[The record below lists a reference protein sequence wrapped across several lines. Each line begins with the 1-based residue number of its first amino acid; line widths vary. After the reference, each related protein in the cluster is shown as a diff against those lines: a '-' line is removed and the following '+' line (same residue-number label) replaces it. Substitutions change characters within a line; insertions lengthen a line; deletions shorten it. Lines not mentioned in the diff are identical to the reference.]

1 MPGAALKQAKSRDTI
16 IPKSVAFILGQY
28 PKLEIKFLLVKQSV
42 NNPGW
47 KLRKLFV
54 NNKSVCYICITVTFS
69 IANFITENIDY
80 IKVY

>member
-42 NNPGW
+42 NNPG
-47 KLRKLFV
+47 
-54 NNKSVCYICITVTFS
+54 
-69 IANFITENIDY
+69 
-80 IKVY
+80 

>member
-1 MPGAALKQAKSRDTI
+1 M
-16 IPKSVAFILGQY
+16 LGQY

-47 KLRKLFV
+47 KLMKLFV
-54 NNKSVCYICITVTFS
+54 NNKSVRYFCITVTFS

-80 IKVY
+80 IKIY